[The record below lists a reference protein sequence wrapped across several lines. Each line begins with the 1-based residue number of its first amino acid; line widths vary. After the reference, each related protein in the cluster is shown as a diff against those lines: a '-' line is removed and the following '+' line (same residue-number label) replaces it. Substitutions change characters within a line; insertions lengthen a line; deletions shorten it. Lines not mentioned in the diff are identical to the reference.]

1 MRRIPRCL
9 LAVGAVRLWVST
21 FIPSLLGSLM
31 PIDRIVV
38 YFEEPGP
45 QNTEGVIEAVV
56 RKVEE
61 GGIDTVVVASTS
73 GRTGVKFAEA
83 LRGKAKVVA
92 VSHERMDPQL
102 KRKIIDLGGVAIDGT
117 HLPLHE
123 RGMDDVRNAF
133 YTLGQGFKVA
143 VEVIL
148 IAADKGIIELYKD
161 VIGVGGT
168 GEGSDTAI
176 VARATRTKEIFSADK
191 SKKLEI
197 REVLAMP
204 LKKMWWD

>member
-1 MRRIPRCL
+1 
-9 LAVGAVRLWVST
+9 
-21 FIPSLLGSLM
+21 M
-31 PIDRIVV
+31 PINRVV
-38 YFEEPGP
+38 AYFEEPGP

-56 RKVEE
+56 RRVEE
-61 GGIDTVVVASTS
+61 GGIDTFIVASTS

-102 KRKIIDLGGVAIDGT
+102 KKRIVELGGVAVDGT

-143 VEVIL
+143 VEVVL
-148 IAADKGIIELYKD
+148 IAADMGIIELYRD

-168 GEGSDTAI
+168 GEGSDAAI
-176 VARATRTKEIFSADK
+176 VARATRTKEMFSADK

>member
-1 MRRIPRCL
+1 LQRWLGRERPE
-9 LAVGAVRLWVST
+9 AGGAHLYTASFSSLPMPVKRLVT
-21 FIPSLLGSLM
+21 
-31 PIDRIVV
+31 

-45 QNTEGVIEAVV
+45 QNTESAIEAVA
-56 RKVEE
+56 RRIEE
-61 GGIDTVVVASTS
+61 GGVDTVVVASTS

-83 LRGKAKVVA
+83 LKGKAKVVA

-102 KRKIIDLGGVAIDGT
+102 KRKITELGGVAIDGT

-123 RGMDDVRNAF
+123 KGMDDVRNAF

-148 IAADKGIIELYKD
+148 IAADKGVIELYKD

-176 VARATRTKEIFSADK
+176 VARATRTKEMFSADK